1 MIQNIDRDIMSI
13 IFKELSLLGVIE
25 FDMKL
30 IDQK

>member
-13 IFKELSLLGVIE
+13 IFKELSNSGVIE